1 VRNKY
6 TMDKGR
12 RHGPAWWLCG
22 ARSGVTVKNRVRN
35 APFARILAAAVLLL
49 SAPANGQDADV
60 APSNPFVLPRDLV
73 ETRDANPFRF
83 AGEVV
88 TPSARSWPRYEDA
101 LERHPTTESCLTE
114 DARGGPSLDLLAYDW
129 MGINGRYA
137 HDVCLFRVWTALGSP
152 DLIASWMS
160 EFDLTVR
167 EVQYPPDS
175 DGADRFGRIISGSW
189 SWEEAISRSSLG
201 GRGIQRFFDNIFF
214 QPTLTLTARFMPGG
228 GGLDRASVGYIRE

>member
-1 VRNKY
+1 
-6 TMDKGR
+6 MDKGR

-22 ARSGVTVKNRVRN
+22 AKGGGTIKNRVRN